1 MPVTTGNREDYL
13 IAILRLTEGGTAAK
27 TTELANHM
35 GVSPASV
42 SEMLKIL
49 SKDGLVEYAKYRGVK
64 LTEQGLID
72 ARLTR
77 KRHHIVERF
86 FTDIIGL
93 DHETAHQEAHRIE
106 HAISDEAAQ
115 KICDML
121 GNPPDCDCQ
130 CCVSPCK
137 TVSGA
142 GIPIMSSLRDLEVGS
157 KGKIAYLK
165 SDGSGVAQKYISMG
179 IIPGRTVS
187 VDSKDPDSGTVT
199 LTVNGSTIVI
209 GCDSA
214 EPVYVDMSEVSA
226 PESELPTSA
235 RSRRTSLRPLP
246 AGILRQSTP

>member
-1 MPVTTGNREDYL
+1 MTTGNREDYL

-27 TTELANHM
+27 TTELASHM

-49 SKDGLVEYAKYRGVK
+49 SKDGLVEYAKYRGVR

-86 FTDIIGL
+86 FTDVVGL

-137 TVSGA
+137 TVSGG
-142 GIPIMSSLRDLEVGS
+142 GINITASLKDLDAGS

-165 SDGSGVAQKYISMG
+165 SDDVAATQRFISMG
-179 IIPGRTVS
+179 LVPGRDITVE
-187 VDSKDPDSGTVT
+187 SKDPDNGVIT
-199 LTVNGSTIVI
+199 LTVNGTSLAIECATA
-209 GCDSA
+209 D
-214 EPVYVDMSEVSA
+214 PVYVDVN
-226 PESELPTSA
+226 
-235 RSRRTSLRPLP
+235 
-246 AGILRQSTP
+246 